1 MKTCSK
7 SFIKTN
13 VFNLQQYSLFT
24 DVLFLL
30 SGVNGILTLFKGW
43 QQLILQLYLTEKKKR
58 HLKLYAGSPTL
69 ALV

>member
-1 MKTCSK
+1 MKTCTK

-24 DVLFLL
+24 DVFFLL
-30 SGVNGILTLFKGW
+30 SGVKGILTFFKGL
-43 QQLILQLYLTEKKKR
+43 QQLILQLYLIEKKR
-58 HLKLYAGSPTL
+58 HLKLYADSPTL